1 MISMFLVIS
10 NEILLVNRSVDLLMC
25 KDGGIRSSYM
35 CLRLILSRARGNT
48 LFPYFESKEN

>member
-1 MISMFLVIS
+1 MFLVIS